1 MTPKPEDQQL
11 IDLLTSGYAFSDEE
25 ARGMVALAGIGAMRV
40 EQETLR
46 VKPDRWMEMNQKIR
60 EAVEAF
66 HNSRPKEGG
75 AMKTKHTYVVESLH
89 NGKWIE
95 LFENTR
101 DYCLGYVS
109 HVQYCAPRKA
119 YRIVRSDGKVMKEL
133 PAAEDCSIG
142 MVAGWPTPE
151 QYEGAAQRALEQA
164 ARIRRQREKTGNYHD
179 NTR

>member
-1 MTPKPEDQQL
+1 MSTLPEIKYTPEQLAAAKARARGAETEDQWVVL
-11 IDLLTSGYAFSDEE
+11 NK
-25 ARGMVALAGIGAMRV
+25 AGG
-40 EQETLR
+40 
-46 VKPDRWMEMNQKIR
+46 
-60 EAVEAF
+60 
-66 HNSRPKEGG
+66 GG

-119 YRIVRSDGKVMKEL
+119 YRIVRSDGKVMQEL

-142 MVAGWPTPE
+142 MIAGWPTPE

-164 ARIRRQREKTGNYHD
+164 ARIRRQREKLGNYHD